1 MDTIVKMLSE
11 HMKKHMPHTHVRLQK
26 YNPTTLRIKLA
37 LKVMPEVGLQN
48 MQESHAQEVRSSN
61 LKVLASVWHELQK
74 SRTQIRQRDNA
85 PMIGYTTYSI
95 DTTRHQTSQ
104 QDAVLDSL
112 IEKVEEAIKAF
123 GGSFIRTGQSH
134 EE

>member
-1 MDTIVKMLSE
+1 MTMLSE
-11 HMKKHMPHTHVRLQK
+11 HMKKHMPHTHARLQK
-26 YNPTTLRIKLA
+26 YNPTALRIKLA
-37 LKVMPEVGLQN
+37 LKVMPDVGLQN
-48 MQESHAQEVRSSN
+48 MQEAHAHEVRTSN

-74 SRTQIRQRDNA
+74 SRTKIRQRDNG

-95 DTTRHQTSQ
+95 DTTLHQTSQ
-104 QDAVLDSL
+104 QDAILDSL

>member
-1 MDTIVKMLSE
+1 VTMLSE
-11 HMKKHMPHTHVRLQK
+11 HMKKHMPHTHARLQK

-37 LKVMPEVGLQN
+37 LKVMPDAGLHIL
-48 MQESHAQEVRSSN
+48 QEHHAKDVKSSN

-95 DTTRHQTSQ
+95 DTTLHQTSP
-104 QDAVLDSL
+104 QDAILDSL